1 MAKKRPVMV
10 WIIRQRPKRDP
21 KFHQAEMFDGVGRSI
36 KEVLMILIIGWCL
49 RVLSVIISFNS

>member
-1 MAKKRPVMV
+1 MV